1 MEMLYSLRM
10 LASCEFWIVTR
21 LSFFDWMKYP
31 NPCQFLSHSKFG
43 KRPHFF
49 HSFFSVVR
57 LHDDKTD
64 TAAKKLSVSKV
75 QLTADIDAPGGK
87 LTVNPSYNLDKSTP
101 DCRLGYSIDG
111 TSVQVDAQGKKMTI
125 AHCFDNNDVIAPS
138 VSASGDFSLSYTRSL
153 EGGKLTTTWA
163 PNKAVQLQW
172 ADGDWQTT
180 MKAPL
185 DGLYKTNQGI
195 KVSMKRT
202 VGVF

>member
-1 MEMLYSLRM
+1 MENDL
-10 LASCEFWIVTR
+10 T
-21 LSFFDWMKYP
+21 
-31 NPCQFLSHSKFG
+31 
-43 KRPHFF
+43 FF

-111 TSVQVDAQGKKMTI
+111 TSVQVDAQGKKVTI